1 MGSPRANFSFLSV
14 FSFIAVVQKNGKGGF
29 FIEKL
34 ANVDGS
40 TPHKLYNNEKNWH
53 IVEITEMWQTD
64 NKGANVVGKI
74 VLIGFLE
81 ACMVLSFNF

>member
-34 ANVDGS
+34 ANMDGS
-40 TPHKLYNNEKNWH
+40 TPHKLYNNEKKKKP
-53 IVEITEMWQTD
+53 
-64 NKGANVVGKI
+64 KGRTCYFVNFGDKEFVFMF
-74 VLIGFLE
+74 GF
-81 ACMVLSFNF
+81 FNEVKDCGR